1 MNYVCFG
8 SNNLNFVVLDKV
20 NKKYIHV
27 KDGLLYDD
35 TSKIEKMHKRYY
47 ADIEKGKAHNAKMG
61 VLYFEYLQGQRDL
74 TSCMIY
80 DSDIVFQSDDRVA
93 LDKFIIQSQI
103 EQLDYKRRCLDEYI
117 GKVESAVGLYTY
129 GGR

>member
-20 NKKYIHV
+20 NKKYIRV
-27 KDGLLYDD
+27 KDGLLCDD
-35 TSKIEKMHKRYY
+35 TSRIEKMYKRYY
-47 ADIEKGKAHNAKMG
+47 TDIEKGKAPNIKMG
-61 VLYFEYLQGQRDL
+61 VLYFEYLQGKKDL

-103 EQLDYKRRCLDEYI
+103 EQLDDRRKCLDLYFNE
-117 GKVESAVGLYTY
+117 VERAVGLYTY